1 MRTANATIKGFE
13 VMRMI
18 RRGHCLTC
26 KPRVEDE
33 VRFVNKLFDI
43 FPVAV

>member
-1 MRTANATIKGFE
+1 MKTAAATVKAFE

-18 RRGHCLTC
+18 RRGHCITC

-33 VRFVNKLFDI
+33 VRFVKKLFDI
-43 FPVAV
+43 FAVTA